1 MQLPFQRTAFI
12 RSFLYNG
19 SMNAKLFRFL
29 FSRYVRRV
37 VRNCWL
43 ESHFSADELDTFL
56 QQVWTDYLNEA
67 ASIPRQANLGNA
79 LMMQFAGLTLSA
91 YRVLLA
97 QGIAKAKAILMVS
110 AVTKHLTFTWTKRGK
125 VLLTP
130 FFPKRLNRLHAGAQ
144 FIMHTLFSRPGYQFA
159 VERFPDSFRLNV
171 YQCPVAAMM
180 KAKGVPELCTHT
192 WCGVDP
198 GVVEIMDGKLTRTGT
213 LAMGAERCDFV
224 FHLRDQ
230 QD

>member
-1 MQLPFQRTAFI
+1 
-12 RSFLYNG
+12 
-19 SMNAKLFRFL
+19 MNAKLFRFL

-37 VRNCWL
+37 VRDCWL
-43 ESHFSADELDTFL
+43 ESHFSADELDALL

-67 ASIPRQANLGNA
+67 ASIPHQTNLGNA

-97 QGIAKAKAILMVS
+97 QGIAKAKAIMMVS
-110 AVTKHLTFTWTKRGK
+110 AVTKHLTYTWTKRGK

-130 FFPKRLNRLHAGAQ
+130 FFPKQLKRLHAGAQ
-144 FIMHTLFSRPGYQFA
+144 FIMHTLFSRPGYQFT
-159 VERFPDSFRLNV
+159 VERFADRFALTV
-171 YQCPVAAMM
+171 TQCPVAAMM
-180 KAKGVPELCTHT
+180 KAKGVPELCTHA

-198 GVVEIMDGKLTRTGT
+198 GVVEILDGKLTRTGT

-224 FHLRDQ
+224 IGVGEEILTK
-230 QD
+230 